1 MAVYCGGMDGRALL
15 IVEDDEAIARGL
27 VRVLDGQGYDVR
39 RLARGAGAVRAAEPP
54 VELVI
59 LDLSLPD
66 SDGLDVCRR
75 LREHRPELAILIL
88 TARNDELDI
97 VAGLDAGANDYLTK
111 PFGLSE
117 LLARIRSLLR
127 HQPGLSHPEP
137 DLLEVGAVRIDSL
150 ARRAWLAGVELTLRP
165 KEFDLLVLLVAN
177 AGVALSRE
185 RIIDAVWETNW
196 MGSTRTL
203 DTHILTLRQKLGAG
217 SITTLRGIGYRF
229 ESP

>member
-1 MAVYCGGMDGRALL
+1 MDRHAVL

-27 VRVLDGQGYDVR
+27 ERVLDGQGYDIR
-39 RLARGAGAVRAAEPP
+39 RLARGAGTVRAATPP

-66 SDGLDVCRR
+66 CDGLDVCRR
-75 LREHRPELAILIL
+75 LREQRRDLAILIL
-88 TARNDELDI
+88 TARDDEFDV

-117 LLARIRSLLR
+117 LLARIRALLR
-127 HQPGLSHPEP
+127 HRPGAAEVDPEP
-137 DLLEVGAVRIDSL
+137 LELGALRIDRR
-150 ARRAWLAGVELTLRP
+150 ARRAWSGGQELALRP
-165 KEFDLLVLLVAN
+165 KEFDLLALFAGN
-177 AGVALSRE
+177 AGVVLSRE
-185 RIIDAVWETNW
+185 KIIDAVWETTW

-203 DTHILTLRQKLGAG
+203 DTHILNLRQKLEPGT
-217 SITTLRGIGYRF
+217 ITTLRGIGYRF

>member
-1 MAVYCGGMDGRALL
+1 MGVYCGGMNGHALL
-15 IVEDDEAIARGL
+15 VVEDDEAIARGL
-27 VRVLDGQGYDVR
+27 ERVLDGQGYDVR

-54 VELVI
+54 VELVV

-88 TARNDELDI
+88 TARDDELDI

-111 PFGLSE
+111 PFRLSE

-127 HQPGLSHPEP
+127 HLPGHSHPEP
-137 DLLEVGAVRIDSL
+137 ELLEVGAVRIDSL

-185 RIIDAVWETNW
+185 RIIDAVWETSW

-203 DTHILTLRQKLGAG
+203 DTHILTLRQKLGSG

-229 ESP
+229 EAP

>member
-1 MAVYCGGMDGRALL
+1 MDGRALL

-27 VRVLDGQGYDVR
+27 ERVLDGQGYDVR

-54 VELVI
+54 VELVV

-75 LREHRPELAILIL
+75 LREHRRELAILIL
-88 TARNDELDI
+88 TARDDELDI

-127 HQPGLSHPEP
+127 HQPRRSHPEP
-137 DLLEVGAVRIDSL
+137 ELLEVGALRIDCL

-165 KEFDLLVLLVAN
+165 KEFDLLMLLVAN

-185 RIIDAVWETNW
+185 RIIDAVWETSW

-203 DTHILTLRQKLGAG
+203 DTHILTLRRKLGSS
-217 SITTLRGIGYRF
+217 SITTLRGMGYRF